1 MIKTSVV
8 FSLEHKEVFITLI
21 KHYNIKLHMCYNLF
35 FCFKLMWY
43 LSFLSLVVQT
53 QLYIED
59 WIGLK
64 TLDEAGRVKYIS
76 VPGNHLGIS
85 RSGMQKYVVPYLDG
99 SASRKNSTEKDSNIR
114 MRGVHGRVVQGNK
127 REQTVPQFEESAS
140 I

>member
-1 MIKTSVV
+1 
-8 FSLEHKEVFITLI
+8 
-21 KHYNIKLHMCYNLF
+21 MCYNIF

-140 I
+140 T

>member
-1 MIKTSVV
+1 MIKTLVF

-21 KHYNIKLHMCYNLF
+21 KHYNIKLHMCYNIFL
-35 FCFKLMWY
+35 CFKLMWY

-53 QLYIED
+53 PLYIED

-85 RSGMQKYVVPYLDG
+85 RSDMQKYVVPYLDG
-99 SASRKNSTEKDSNIR
+99 SASRKNSSEKDSNIR
-114 MRGVHGRVVQGNK
+114 VRRVHGIVVQGNK
-127 REQTVPQFEESAS
+127 REQIAS
-140 I
+140 T